1 MTIVHF
7 VPDEMKAGGAIVET
21 TDTVKRIDNVARKVV
36 LMSKRDSGI
45 NKGIDIDKIVAIEEQ
60 KNDNY

>member
-1 MTIVHF
+1 
-7 VPDEMKAGGAIVET
+7 VET